1 MQIEHLRT
9 FVDLAET
16 LNFRQTSEN
25 MNLTQPAVTQI
36 IKSLEVQINVE
47 LFNRTKQR
55 VRLTQ
60 AGIVFYNDT
69 KLLLKKFDSS
79 VEQVKEI
86 AQQANHTFTIGFSG
100 TAFEMNILP
109 KIISKFKKN
118 IQLFIYI

>member
-69 KLLLKKFDSS
+69 KLLLKNLILLSNRSKRSPSKLTIRLLS
-79 VEQVKEI
+79 VFLVPL
-86 AQQANHTFTIGFSG
+86 SR
-100 TAFEMNILP
+100 
-109 KIISKFKKN
+109 
-118 IQLFIYI
+118 